1 MQHENSSFNKDSN
14 WLIRQSKEGKPIDE
28 QLTSVSDNIKV
39 ARRKCLMEQLK
50 VLRLLARQG
59 IASNSDI
66 SKSNLVQ
73 LILLNNMLPFMVSN
87 PPHFRV
93 YMYFKNYRKSKKSKK
108 IALRARG

>member
-1 MQHENSSFNKDSN
+1 
-14 WLIRQSKEGKPIDE
+14 
-28 QLTSVSDNIKV
+28 
-39 ARRKCLMEQLK
+39 MEQLK

-59 IASNSDI
+59 IASRNSDI

-87 PPHFRV
+87 PAHFRV